1 MYADHLL
8 HPWLD
13 CLLRELPDARIFDA
27 HTHVG
32 QNDTSGFTATPE
44 EVADSVESVGGR
56 AAVFPLEEP
65 EGYRRA
71 NRACARAAA
80 DSDGRLVALA
90 RLTPPEVARGLFE
103 EALADGAAGLKLHG
117 SSDRFHL
124 DDPRLSRAFELAD
137 ERHLPVV
144 VHAGPEVDS
153 LRDCVIGICQRWPG
167 LRLILAHAAI
177 PDLGHLWRRVPD
189 LPNLFFDTAWWTPAH
204 LMALF
209 RLVPPG
215 RVLGASDLPYA
226 TPLLGTVTVARCA
239 WQAGLAPGQVT
250 SVIGGQFARLVAGE
264 EPLDLG
270 PPPVAQAR
278 PPGPFQEI
286 ASTNLLASLEVMQR
300 GHPPG
305 TPLVVARH
313 ACNVEE
319 SDSEAPVLRSVRRLL
334 DLFETHHETLP
345 PRNQFR
351 PGWDIVAMAAIVART
366 PAAPLP

>member
-8 HPWLD
+8 HPWLT
-13 CLLRELPDARIFDA
+13 CLMRELPDARIFDS

-32 QNDTSGFTATPE
+32 EHDTSGFTATLD
-44 EVADSVESVGGR
+44 EVVDSVEAVDGR
-56 AAVFPLEEP
+56 AALFPLEEP

-80 DSDGRLVALA
+80 DSDGQLVAFA
-90 RLTPPEVARGLFE
+90 RLTPAEVSQGLLE
-103 EALADGAAGLKLHG
+103 EALAAGAKGLKLHV

-124 DDPRLSRAFELAD
+124 GDPRLTRAFEQAD
-137 ERHLPVV
+137 EHRLPVI
-144 VHAGPEVDS
+144 VHAGPEVES
-153 LRDCVIGICQRWPG
+153 VRHSVIDICQRWPG

-177 PDLGHLWRRVPD
+177 PDFGHLWQRVPD
-189 LPNLFFDTAWWTPAH
+189 VPNLFFDTAWWTPAH

-239 WQAGLAPGQVT
+239 WQAGLNPSQIA

-264 EPLDLG
+264 EPKDLG
-270 PPPVAQAR
+270 PPPTAETLPV
-278 PPGPFQEI
+278 GPFQEI
-286 ASTNLLASLEVMQR
+286 ASTSLLASLETMQR
-300 GHPPG
+300 GHSPG

-313 ACNVEE
+313 ACDVEE
-319 SDSEAPVLRSVRRLL
+319 GDPERPVLRSVLRLL
-334 DLFETHHETLP
+334 DLHQTHHESLP
-345 PRNQFR
+345 QRNQFR
-351 PGWDIVAMAAIVART
+351 PGWDIVALAAVVART